1 MGKRAVGAFLVGFAV
16 ASAVVATPLPRQGKA
31 FAAGSDQLTSFALF
45 SDALDQVRA
54 NYVVNPDETKLLEDA
69 MRGVAAGLNPHAASR
84 SPEQI
89 EEDLS
94 KASGAIALRSLR
106 QDGARLGAE
115 DVFKAA
121 LEKAR
126 PGRSAK
132 PDDTKL
138 VEYAL
143 REVVAGL
150 DPHCAYLSAKEVS
163 EEEEETRGGFAG
175 IGVVMDMES
184 GGAKV
189 VEVLDNTPAARA
201 GVLAG
206 DLIIAID
213 GKSLRGLSL
222 SAAGDKLSGPTGSSV
237 TLTLARNGLGKPIAV
252 KAARDIIRVEPVRY
266 RIEGD
271 VGWIKVT
278 SFGYRYTAD
287 HVRWALQDIKKA
299 LGTKL
304 AGYVLDLRN
313 NPGGLLDQAVAVADA
328 FLDSGAIVTTKGR
341 SVSDVHRA
349 DATSGDLTDGMPLV
363 VLINGGTASAAE
375 IVAGALQDNNR
386 ATIVGTRSFGKGSV
400 QTLIPLANK
409 GAIRLTTARYYTP
422 SGRSIQAAGIE
433 PDYDLKPEIAPN
445 LKLELAAL
453 TVESEAQLRGH
464 LQNDGVQEEPAAALM
479 CRKIK
484 IKMTSSMRRWRS
496 STPSHQALEL
506 GFRRAAQTSRHLR
519 VLITYR

>member
-1 MGKRAVGAFLVGFAV
+1 MSKRVAGAFLVVFAV
-16 ASAVVATPLPRQGKA
+16 ASGLVATPLPRQAKA
-31 FAAGSDQLTSFALF
+31 AAASSDRLASFALF
-45 SDALDQVRA
+45 KDALDRVRA
-54 NYVVNPDETKLLEDA
+54 NYVVKPDESKLLEDA
-69 MRGVAAGLNPHAASR
+69 MRGMAAGLNPHAASA
-84 SPEQI
+84 SPEKI
-89 EEDLS
+89 EKDLS
-94 KASGAIALRSLR
+94 KARAGGIALT
-106 QDGARLGAE
+106 AE
-115 DVFKAA
+115 DVFKAV

-126 PGRSAK
+126 DDRSAQ
-132 PDDTKL
+132 PDNARV
-138 VEYAL
+138 VEFAL
-143 REVVAGL
+143 RDVLAGL

-175 IGVVMDMES
+175 LGVAMEMES

-206 DLIIAID
+206 DLIIAVD
-213 GKSLRGLSL
+213 GNSLRGLGL
-222 SAAGDKLSGPTGSSV
+222 SAAGDKMSGHAGSSV
-237 TLTLARNGLGKPIAV
+237 TLALARNGIGNPIAV
-252 KAARDIIRVEPVRY
+252 KAVRDIIRVEPVRFSV
-266 RIEGD
+266 EGD

-287 HVRWALQDIKKA
+287 HVRWAVQDIKKA
-299 LGTKL
+299 LGSKL

-328 FLDSGAIVTTKGR
+328 FLDDGAIVTTKGR
-341 SVSDVHRA
+341 SELDVSRV
-349 DATSGDLTDGMPLV
+349 DAKSGDVTDGKPLV

-445 LKLELAAL
+445 LKLEFASL

-464 LQNDGVQEEPAAALM
+464 LQNDGVQERTGGSAYVPKDKNKDDQLNAAMALV
-479 CRKIK
+479 
-484 IKMTSSMRRWRS
+484 
-496 STPSHQALEL
+496 H
-506 GFRRAAQTSRHLR
+506 AQLPGIGVRL
-519 VLITYR
+519 